1 MNPLKFIPQALQGY
15 IAQHP
20 QFSKILE
27 NIGWLFFD
35 KILRMGLGLLIG
47 VWIARYLGPEQFG
60 LLSFAIAFTWLF
72 SAVSTLGLPEIV
84 VRDLV
89 REPDTKLET
98 LGTAAALL
106 LLGGILTYCL
116 ILTTIFWI
124 RPEDILA
131 KVVVAILGSVV
142 LFKASEIAIYWFESQ
157 VTSKY
162 TVWVQNGSFLIC
174 AGIKVLLILYGTPL
188 IAFAWAMLAEALLV
202 AIMLSIMLGLHGPR
216 LQQLLV
222 SLTRAQILLKDSW
235 PLLLSSIAV
244 VVYMKID
251 QIMLGQMVGD
261 EAVGIYSAAVRV
273 SEVWYFIP
281 TTIVASVFP
290 VILKAR
296 NSSEEQYYKK
306 LQHLFD
312 LMLWLSISIAL
323 PMTFLSETVVM
334 VLFGEAYLAASST
347 LSIHIW
353 ASVFV
358 FLGVANSK
366 WFIAE
371 NRQVLSFYRTT
382 AGAFTN
388 VLLNFLFIPRFQEI
402 GAATATIVSY
412 ATATIISDLFQKE
425 TRILFF
431 MKIKSFNLLKVI
443 SRIKILKYTL

>member
-1 MNPLKFIPQALQGY
+1 MNPLKFIPQSLQGY

-60 LLSFAIAFTWLF
+60 SLSFAIAFTWLF
-72 SAVSTLGLPEIV
+72 GAISTLGLPEIV

-89 REPDTKLET
+89 RKPDTKLET

-106 LLGGILTYCL
+106 FLGGVLTYCL
-116 ILTTIFWI
+116 ILITIFWI
-124 RPEDILA
+124 RPEDQLA
-131 KVVVAILGSVV
+131 KILVAILGSTM
-142 LFKASEIAIYWFESQ
+142 LFKASEIAVYWFESQ
-157 VTSKY
+157 VISKY
-162 TVWVQNGSFLIC
+162 TVWVQNGSFLIF
-174 AGIKVLLILYGTPL
+174 AGIKVLLILNSTPL
-188 IAFAWAMLAEALLV
+188 IAFAWITLGEALIA
-202 AIMLSIMLGLHGPR
+202 AIMLSIMLGIHGPR
-216 LQQLLV
+216 LRQLCV
-222 SLTRAQILLKDSW
+222 SLARAKILLKDSW

-261 EAVGIYSAAVRV
+261 EAVGIYSAAVRI

-281 TTIVASVFP
+281 TMIVASVFP
-290 VILKAR
+290 AILKAR

-312 LMLWLSISIAL
+312 LMLWLSIGIAL
-323 PMTFLSETVVM
+323 PMTFLSESVIKI
-334 VLFGEAYLAASST
+334 LFGETYLDASSI

-358 FLGVANSK
+358 FLGVASSK

-371 NRQVLSFYRTT
+371 NRQILSFQRTT
-382 AGAFTN
+382 IGALAN
-388 VLLNFLFIPRFQEI
+388 VILNFLFIPQFQAV
-402 GAATATIVSY
+402 GAATATIISY
-412 ATATIISDLFQKE
+412 AIATIISDLFQAE
-425 TRILFF
+425 TRFIFF
-431 MKIKSFNLLKVI
+431 MKIESFNLLKVI
-443 SRIKILKYTL
+443 YRIRILKNSL

>member
-35 KILRMGLGLLIG
+35 KILRMGLGLLVG

-157 VTSKY
+157 VNSKY

-174 AGIKVLLILYGTPL
+174 AGIKVLLILNGTPL

-402 GAATATIVSY
+402 GAATATVVSY
-412 ATATIISDLFQKE
+412 AIATVISDLFQKE

>member
-1 MNPLKFIPQALQGY
+1 MSPLKFIPQSLQGY

-60 LLSFAIAFTWLF
+60 SLSFAIAFTWLF
-72 SAVSTLGLPEIV
+72 GAVSTLGLPEIV

-89 REPDTKLET
+89 RKPDTKLET

-106 LLGGILTYCL
+106 FLGGVLTYCL
-116 ILTTIFWI
+116 ILITIFWI
-124 RPEDILA
+124 RPEDQLA
-131 KVVVAILGSVV
+131 KILVAILGSTM
-142 LFKASEIAIYWFESQ
+142 LFKASEIAVYWFESQ
-157 VTSKY
+157 VISKY
-162 TVWVQNGSFLIC
+162 TVWVQNGSFLIF
-174 AGIKVLLILYGTPL
+174 AGIKVLLILNGTPL
-188 IAFAWAMLAEALLV
+188 IAFAWITLGEASIA
-202 AIMLSIMLGLHGPR
+202 AIMLSIMLGIHGPR
-216 LQQLLV
+216 LRQLCV
-222 SLTRAQILLKDSW
+222 SLARAKILLKDSW

-261 EAVGIYSAAVRV
+261 EAVGIYSAAVRI

-281 TTIVASVFP
+281 TMIVASVFP
-290 VILKAR
+290 AILKAR

-312 LMLWLSISIAL
+312 LMLWLSIGIAL
-323 PMTFLSETVVM
+323 PMTFLSESVIKI
-334 VLFGEAYLAASST
+334 LFGETYLDASSI

-358 FLGVANSK
+358 FLGVASSK

-371 NRQVLSFYRTT
+371 NRQILSFQRTT
-382 AGAFTN
+382 IGALAN
-388 VLLNFLFIPRFQEI
+388 VILNFLFIPQFQAV
-402 GAATATIVSY
+402 GAATATIISY
-412 ATATIISDLFQKE
+412 AIATIISDLFQAE
-425 TRILFF
+425 TRFIFF
-431 MKIKSFNLLKVI
+431 MKIESFNLLKVI
-443 SRIKILKYTL
+443 YRIRILKNSL

>member
-1 MNPLKFIPQALQGY
+1 MNPLKFIPQSLQGY

-60 LLSFAIAFTWLF
+60 SLSFAIAFTWLF
-72 SAVSTLGLPEIV
+72 GAVSTLGLPEIV

-89 REPDTKLET
+89 RKPDTKLET

-106 LLGGILTYCL
+106 FLGGVLTYCL
-116 ILTTIFWI
+116 ILITIFWI
-124 RPEDILA
+124 RPEDQLA
-131 KVVVAILGSVV
+131 KILVAILGSTM
-142 LFKASEIAIYWFESQ
+142 LFKASEIAVYWFESQ
-157 VTSKY
+157 VISKY
-162 TVWVQNGSFLIC
+162 TVWVQNGSFLIF
-174 AGIKVLLILYGTPL
+174 AGIKVLLILNGTPL
-188 IAFAWAMLAEALLV
+188 IAFAWITLGEASIA
-202 AIMLSIMLGLHGPR
+202 AIMLSIMLGIHGPR
-216 LQQLLV
+216 LRQLCV
-222 SLTRAQILLKDSW
+222 SLARAKILLKDSW

-261 EAVGIYSAAVRV
+261 EAVGIYSAAVRI

-281 TTIVASVFP
+281 TMIVASVFP
-290 VILKAR
+290 AILKAR

-312 LMLWLSISIAL
+312 LMLWLSIGIAL
-323 PMTFLSETVVM
+323 PMTFLSESVIKI
-334 VLFGEAYLAASST
+334 LFGETYLDASSI

-358 FLGVANSK
+358 FLGVASSK

-371 NRQVLSFYRTT
+371 NRQILSFQRTT
-382 AGAFTN
+382 IGALAN
-388 VLLNFLFIPRFQEI
+388 VILNFLFIPQFQAV
-402 GAATATIVSY
+402 GAATATIISY
-412 ATATIISDLFQKE
+412 AIATIISDLFQAE
-425 TRILFF
+425 TRFIFF
-431 MKIKSFNLLKVI
+431 MKIESFNLLKVI
-443 SRIKILKYTL
+443 YRIRILKNSL

>member
-1 MNPLKFIPQALQGY
+1 MNPLKFIPQSLQGY

-60 LLSFAIAFTWLF
+60 SLSFAIAFTWLF
-72 SAVSTLGLPEIV
+72 GAISTLGLPEIV

-89 REPDTKLET
+89 RKPDTKLET

-106 LLGGILTYCL
+106 FLGGVLTYCL
-116 ILTTIFWI
+116 ILITIFWI
-124 RPEDILA
+124 RPEDQLA
-131 KVVVAILGSVV
+131 KILVAILGSTM
-142 LFKASEIAIYWFESQ
+142 LFKASEIAVYWFESQ
-157 VTSKY
+157 VISKY
-162 TVWVQNGSFLIC
+162 TVWVQNGSFLIF
-174 AGIKVLLILYGTPL
+174 AGIKVLLILNGTPL
-188 IAFAWAMLAEALLV
+188 IAFAWITLGEALIA
-202 AIMLSIMLGLHGPR
+202 AIMLSIMLGIHGPR
-216 LQQLLV
+216 LRQLCV
-222 SLTRAQILLKDSW
+222 SLARAKILLKDSW

-261 EAVGIYSAAVRV
+261 EAVGIYSAAVRI

-281 TTIVASVFP
+281 TMIVASVFP
-290 VILKAR
+290 AILKAR

-312 LMLWLSISIAL
+312 LMLWLSIGIAL
-323 PMTFLSETVVM
+323 PMTFLSESVIKI
-334 VLFGEAYLAASST
+334 LFGETYLDASSI

-358 FLGVANSK
+358 FLGVASSK

-371 NRQVLSFYRTT
+371 NRQILSFQRTT
-382 AGAFTN
+382 IGALAN
-388 VLLNFLFIPRFQEI
+388 VILNFLFIPQFQAV
-402 GAATATIVSY
+402 GAATATIISY
-412 ATATIISDLFQKE
+412 AIATIISDLFQAE
-425 TRILFF
+425 TRFIFF
-431 MKIKSFNLLKVI
+431 MKIESFNLLKVI
-443 SRIKILKYTL
+443 YRIRILKNSL

>member
-1 MNPLKFIPQALQGY
+1 MNPLKFIPQSLQGY

-60 LLSFAIAFTWLF
+60 SLSFAIAFTWLF
-72 SAVSTLGLPEIV
+72 GAISTLGLPEIV

-89 REPDTKLET
+89 RKPDTKLET

-106 LLGGILTYCL
+106 FLGGVLTYCL
-116 ILTTIFWI
+116 ILITIFWI
-124 RPEDILA
+124 RPEDQLA
-131 KVVVAILGSVV
+131 KILVAILGSTM
-142 LFKASEIAIYWFESQ
+142 LFKASEIAVYWFESQ
-157 VTSKY
+157 VISKY
-162 TVWVQNGSFLIC
+162 TVWVQNGSFLIF
-174 AGIKVLLILYGTPL
+174 AGIKVLLILNGTPL
-188 IAFAWAMLAEALLV
+188 IAFAWITLGEALI
-202 AIMLSIMLGLHGPR
+202 ASIMLSIMLGIHGPR
-216 LQQLLV
+216 LRQLCV
-222 SLTRAQILLKDSW
+222 SLARAKILLKDSW

-261 EAVGIYSAAVRV
+261 KAVGIYSAAVRI

-281 TTIVASVFP
+281 TMIVASVFP
-290 VILKAR
+290 AILKAR

-312 LMLWLSISIAL
+312 LMLWLSIGIAL
-323 PMTFLSETVVM
+323 PMTFLSESVIKI
-334 VLFGEAYLAASST
+334 LFGETYLDASSI

-358 FLGVANSK
+358 FLGVASSK

-371 NRQVLSFYRTT
+371 NRQILSFQRTT
-382 AGAFTN
+382 IGALAN
-388 VLLNFLFIPRFQEI
+388 VILNFLFIPQFQAV
-402 GAATATIVSY
+402 GAATATIISY
-412 ATATIISDLFQKE
+412 AIATIISDLFQAE
-425 TRILFF
+425 TRFIFF
-431 MKIKSFNLLKVI
+431 MKIESFNLLKVI
-443 SRIKILKYTL
+443 YRIRILKNSL

>member
-1 MNPLKFIPQALQGY
+1 MNPLKFIPQSLQGY

-60 LLSFAIAFTWLF
+60 SLSFAIAFTWLF
-72 SAVSTLGLPEIV
+72 GAVSTLGLPEIV

-89 REPDTKLET
+89 RKPDTKLET

-106 LLGGILTYCL
+106 FLGGVLTYCL
-116 ILTTIFWI
+116 ILITIFWI
-124 RPEDILA
+124 RPEDQLA
-131 KVVVAILGSVV
+131 KILVAILGSTM
-142 LFKASEIAIYWFESQ
+142 LFKASEIAVYWFESQ
-157 VTSKY
+157 VISKY
-162 TVWVQNGSFLIC
+162 TVWVQNGSFLIF
-174 AGIKVLLILYGTPL
+174 AGIKVLLILNGTPL
-188 IAFAWAMLAEALLV
+188 IAFAWITLGEASIA
-202 AIMLSIMLGLHGPR
+202 AIMLGIMLGIHGPR
-216 LQQLLV
+216 LRQLCV
-222 SLTRAQILLKDSW
+222 SLARAKILLKDSW

-261 EAVGIYSAAVRV
+261 EAVGIYSAAVRI

-281 TTIVASVFP
+281 TMIVASVFP
-290 VILKAR
+290 AILKAR

-312 LMLWLSISIAL
+312 LMLWLSIGIAL
-323 PMTFLSETVVM
+323 PMTFLSESVIKI
-334 VLFGEAYLAASST
+334 LFGETYLDASSI

-358 FLGVANSK
+358 FLGVASSK

-371 NRQVLSFYRTT
+371 NRQILSFQRTT
-382 AGAFTN
+382 IGALAN
-388 VLLNFLFIPRFQEI
+388 VILNFLFIPQFQAV
-402 GAATATIVSY
+402 GAATATIISY
-412 ATATIISDLFQKE
+412 AIATIISDLFQAE
-425 TRILFF
+425 TRFIFF
-431 MKIKSFNLLKVI
+431 MKIESFNLLKVI
-443 SRIKILKYTL
+443 YRIRILKNSL

>member
-1 MNPLKFIPQALQGY
+1 MNLPKFIPESLLGY

-131 KVVVAILGSVV
+131 KVIVAILGSVL

-157 VTSKY
+157 VISKY
-162 TVWVQNGSFLIC
+162 TVWVQNGSFLIF
-174 AGIKVLLILYGTPL
+174 AGIKVLLILNGTPL
-188 IAFAWAMLAEALLV
+188 IAFAWATLAEAIV
-202 AIMLSIMLGLHGPR
+202 AAVVLSIMFGLNGPSP
-216 LQQLLV
+216 QQLCV
-222 SLTRAQILLKDSW
+222 SLRHAQILLKDSW

-244 VVYMKID
+244 VVYMKVD

-261 EAVGIYSAAVRV
+261 EAVGIYSAAVRI

-290 VILKAR
+290 AILKAR

-312 LMLWLSISIAL
+312 LMLWLSIGIAL
-323 PMTFLSETVVM
+323 PVTFLSESVIKI
-334 VLFGEAYLAASST
+334 LFGETYLDASPI

-358 FLGVANSK
+358 FLGVASSK

-371 NRQVLSFYRTT
+371 NKQILSFQRTII
-382 AGAFTN
+382 GALIN
-388 VLLNFLFIPRFQEI
+388 VLLNILFIPKFQAV
-402 GAATATIVSY
+402 GAATTTIISY
-412 ATATIISDLFQKE
+412 AIVTIISDLFQKE
-425 TRILFF
+425 TRLIFF
-431 MKIKSFNLLKVI
+431 MKIESFNLLKVI
-443 SRIKILKYTL
+443 SRIKILKNSL

>member
-60 LLSFAIAFTWLF
+60 LLSFAVAFTWLF
-72 SAVSTLGLPEIV
+72 GAISTLGLPEIV

-106 LLGGILTYCL
+106 FLGGVLTYCL
-116 ILTTIFWI
+116 ILITIFWI
-124 RPEDILA
+124 RPEDMLA
-131 KVVVAILGSVV
+131 KVIVAILGSVV

-157 VTSKY
+157 VNSKY
-162 TVWVQNGSFLIC
+162 TVWVQNGSFLIF
-174 AGIKVLLILYGTPL
+174 AGIKLLLIFNGTPL
-188 IAFAWAMLAEALLV
+188 IAFAWAILAEAMIA

-216 LQQLLV
+216 LRQLCV
-222 SLTRAQILLKDSW
+222 SLARAQILLKDSW

-290 VILKAR
+290 AILKAR

-323 PMTFLSETVVM
+323 PMTFLSESVIKI
-334 VLFGEAYLAASST
+334 LFGETYLDASLI

-371 NRQVLSFYRTT
+371 NRQILSFQRTT
-382 AGAFTN
+382 IGALTN
-388 VLLNFLFIPRFQEI
+388 VLLNFLFIPQFQEI
-402 GAATATIVSY
+402 GAATATIISY
-412 ATATIISDLFQKE
+412 AIATIISDLFQKE
-425 TRILFF
+425 TRF
-431 MKIKSFNLLKVI
+431 LLE
-443 SRIKILKYTL
+443 

>member
-162 TVWVQNGSFLIC
+162 TVWVQNGSFLIF

>member
-1 MNPLKFIPQALQGY
+1 MNPLKFIPQSLQGY

-60 LLSFAIAFTWLF
+60 SLSFAIAFTWLF
-72 SAVSTLGLPEIV
+72 GAVSTLGLPEIV

-89 REPDTKLET
+89 RKPDTKLET

-106 LLGGILTYCL
+106 FLGGVLTYCL
-116 ILTTIFWI
+116 ILITIFWI
-124 RPEDILA
+124 RPEDQLA
-131 KVVVAILGSVV
+131 KILVAILGSTM
-142 LFKASEIAIYWFESQ
+142 LFKASEIAVYWFESQ
-157 VTSKY
+157 VISKY
-162 TVWVQNGSFLIC
+162 TVWVQNGSFLIF
-174 AGIKVLLILYGTPL
+174 AGIKVLLILNGTPL
-188 IAFAWAMLAEALLV
+188 IAFAWITLGEALIA
-202 AIMLSIMLGLHGPR
+202 AIMLSIMLGIHGPR
-216 LQQLLV
+216 LRQLCV
-222 SLTRAQILLKDSW
+222 SLARAKILLKDSW

-261 EAVGIYSAAVRV
+261 EAVGIYSAAVRI

-281 TTIVASVFP
+281 TMIVASVFP
-290 VILKAR
+290 AILKAR

-312 LMLWLSISIAL
+312 LMLWLSIGIAL
-323 PMTFLSETVVM
+323 PMTFLSESVIKI
-334 VLFGEAYLAASST
+334 LFGETYLDASSI

-358 FLGVANSK
+358 FLGVASSK

-371 NRQVLSFYRTT
+371 NRQILSFQRTT
-382 AGAFTN
+382 IGALAN
-388 VLLNFLFIPRFQEI
+388 VILNFLFIPQFQAV
-402 GAATATIVSY
+402 GAATATIISY
-412 ATATIISDLFQKE
+412 AIATIISDLFQAE
-425 TRILFF
+425 TRFIFF
-431 MKIKSFNLLKVI
+431 MKIESFNLLKVI
-443 SRIKILKYTL
+443 YRIRILKNSL

>member
-1 MNPLKFIPQALQGY
+1 MNPLKFIPQVLQGY

>member
-106 LLGGILTYCL
+106 LLGGILTYCI

-157 VTSKY
+157 VISKY
-162 TVWVQNGSFLIC
+162 TVWVQNGSFLIF
-174 AGIKVLLILYGTPL
+174 AGIKVLLILNGIPL
-188 IAFAWAMLAEALLV
+188 IAFAWAMLAEAMIA

-216 LQQLLV
+216 LRQLCV
-222 SLTRAQILLKDSW
+222 SLTRAKMLLTDSW

-261 EAVGIYSAAVRV
+261 KAVGVYSAAVRV

-290 VILKAR
+290 AILKAR

-312 LMLWLSISIAL
+312 LMLWLSIGIAL
-323 PMTFLSETVVM
+323 PMTFLSESVIKI
-334 VLFGEAYLAASST
+334 LFGETYLDASPI

-382 AGAFTN
+382 TGALTN

-412 ATATIISDLFQKE
+412 AIATIISDLFQKE

-431 MKIKSFNLLKVI
+431 MKIKSFNLLKII
-443 SRIKILKYTL
+443 SRIQTLKNTL

>member
-1 MNPLKFIPQALQGY
+1 MNPLKFIPQSLQGY

-60 LLSFAIAFTWLF
+60 SLSFAIAFTWLF
-72 SAVSTLGLPEIV
+72 GAISTLGLPEIV

-89 REPDTKLET
+89 RKPDTKLET

-106 LLGGILTYCL
+106 FLGGVLTYCL
-116 ILTTIFWI
+116 ILITIFWI
-124 RPEDILA
+124 RPEDQLA
-131 KVVVAILGSVV
+131 KILVAILGSTM
-142 LFKASEIAIYWFESQ
+142 LFKASEIAVYWFESQ
-157 VTSKY
+157 VISKY
-162 TVWVQNGSFLIC
+162 TVWVQNGSFLIF
-174 AGIKVLLILYGTPL
+174 AGIKVLLILNGTPL
-188 IAFAWAMLAEALLV
+188 IAFAWMTLGEASIA
-202 AIMLSIMLGLHGPR
+202 AIMLSIMLGIHGPR
-216 LQQLLV
+216 LRQLCV
-222 SLTRAQILLKDSW
+222 SLARAKILLKDSW

-261 EAVGIYSAAVRV
+261 EAVGIYSAAVRI

-281 TTIVASVFP
+281 TMIVASVFP
-290 VILKAR
+290 AILKAR

-312 LMLWLSISIAL
+312 LMLWLSIGIAL
-323 PMTFLSETVVM
+323 PMTFLSESVIKI
-334 VLFGEAYLAASST
+334 LFGETYLDASSI

-358 FLGVANSK
+358 FLGVASSK

-371 NRQVLSFYRTT
+371 NRQILSFQRTT
-382 AGAFTN
+382 IGALAN
-388 VLLNFLFIPRFQEI
+388 VILNFLFIPQFQAV
-402 GAATATIVSY
+402 GAATATIISY
-412 ATATIISDLFQKE
+412 AIATIISDLFQAE
-425 TRILFF
+425 TRFIFF
-431 MKIKSFNLLKVI
+431 MKIESFNLLKVI
-443 SRIKILKYTL
+443 YRIRILKNSL